1 VKKVVIILFALL
13 ACACAGAPV
22 KLSTPQQEQRRQTA
36 AEEEA
41 RLASVLQEISKPK
54 PDYKISPVDLIDVTV
69 YQDPDLT
76 RKVRVS
82 QNGTISLPLVGFIKI
97 GGLTLMEA
105 EEEIT
110 QKLKRYIIDPQVTLF
125 IEEYGNQ
132 QIFVMGEVTKPGS
145 YPMPPEGHLT
155 VMEAISVAGGFTPV
169 AAKDRTRVLR
179 NVNGKN
185 ITITIDVS
193 AITKSGEKDKDMS
206 LRPNDVVYVPQSF
219 F

>member
-1 VKKVVIILFALL
+1 MKKVVIILFALL